1 MSGKTINVVLSAG
14 WIGGCSIQVMSAILT
29 QQFGCGF
36 YKECKIHPYSHI
48 HSYLNIPD
56 TSERDSL
63 FQAESRR
70 CKDIIDTIG
79 AYPEDKGY
87 RHFCIFDE
95 LYSGTNPEEASRS
108 GYAFLTYLDQH
119 SNVHYMLTTH
129 YVYICKKYKQ
139 SKAFYIEVYLLY

>member
-1 MSGKTINVVLSAG
+1 M
-14 WIGGCSIQVMSAILT
+14 
-29 QQFGCGF
+29 
-36 YKECKIHPYSHI
+36 
-48 HSYLNIPD
+48 NIPD

-70 CKDIIDTIG
+70 CKDIIDTIC

-139 SKAFYIEVYLLY
+139 SKRGQNYKMNAIIDTNGKIAFKYKLKKGVSKLRGAIHILQNMNYPTKIIDSIKAQ